1 MTFAVDERQKKVES
15 EWRSKFLSVRVSRRK
30 QVVCLEK
37 TKKEPLVHQS
47 AQTQRV
53 SPSPLFEI
61 GRRRMPFVH
70 HFCSVRKTLIINEN
84 FSDWCLISTTSEATN
99 SNRLRINF
107 HRAKADNNCSSSLSL
122 LSKQTERDQF
132 STCTIFLF
140 SPFRASQR
148 EKEEKKSVDSSD
160 VLLLEQIFEKEKFY

>member
-30 QVVCLEK
+30 QVVCQEK

-122 LSKQTERDQF
+122 SYRNRLNEISFPPAQF
-132 STCTIFLF
+132 FSSRLF
-140 SPFRASQR
+140 VPVKEKTNKTNHSSP
-148 EKEEKKSVDSSD
+148 
-160 VLLLEQIFEKEKFY
+160 LLLYFCNKYSKN